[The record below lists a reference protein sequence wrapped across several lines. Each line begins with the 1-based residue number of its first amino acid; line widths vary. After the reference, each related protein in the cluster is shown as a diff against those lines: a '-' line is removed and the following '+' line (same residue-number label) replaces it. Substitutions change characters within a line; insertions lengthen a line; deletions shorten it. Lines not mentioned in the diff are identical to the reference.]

1 MGTALWSCPMRPACD
16 SCLLHPSAAV
26 PPSLENKEAPAHY
39 EPSSLILEPQA
50 WPLRSPPPPTS
61 YRLD

>member
-1 MGTALWSCPMRPACD
+1 MRPACD